1 MGKKALAAVSFGT
14 TYPQARQ
21 AIDKIRNR
29 LALEFPDY
37 DIYRTFTSDTVI
49 KHLAEKE
56 NIIVPTLPTLLETL
70 RKQGY
75 EEVRCQSLH
84 VVPGREYSKMR
95 EQLSPYRQN
104 FSRLL
109 VGKPLLWDT
118 PDYLRVTRELLSV
131 MPHLADDEAYVFLG
145 HGTAHPANAAYA
157 LIENCFRYHGAERV
171 YVGTIE
177 GFPHWDY
184 IHARLD
190 KCHVTRV
197 YLAPFMI
204 VAGDHAQHDLENDWK
219 NRLESE
225 GYEVE
230 TQLRGLG
237 ELDAIGA
244 IFADHC
250 RAAEAL

>member
-1 MGKKALAAVSFGT
+1 MSKKALVAVSFGT
-14 TYPQARQ
+14 TYPEARR
-21 AIDKIRNR
+21 AIDTIEKK
-29 LALEFPDY
+29 LAREFPNY
-37 DIYRTFTSDTVI
+37 DIFRVFTSNMI
-49 KHLAEKE
+49 IRHIAENE
-56 NIIVPTLPTLLETL
+56 NIVVPTLSALLETL
-70 RKQGY
+70 REQGY

-84 VVPGREYSKMR
+84 VVFGQEYSKMQ
-95 EQLSPYRQN
+95 EQLLQYRHD
-104 FSRLL
+104 FPRLL

-131 MPHLADDEAYVFLG
+131 MPRLSDDEAYVFVG

-157 LIENCFRYHGAERV
+157 LTENCFRYHGAERV

-184 IHARLD
+184 IHERLD
-190 KCHVTRV
+190 KRNVARV

-204 VAGDHAQHDLENDWK
+204 VAGEHAQHDINDDWK

-225 GYEVE
+225 GYAVE
-230 TQLRGLG
+230 IQLSGLG